1 MKNRLIELNADEQFI
16 EWTADKS
23 WEEIYK
29 TCPNGEW
36 LLWLFDKTNPENLK
50 EISLA
55 KGHCASTVLEFMKY
69 EGSRKAVSVA
79 IAFGEGLATEEEFL
93 DADNLADNIANDAQQ
108 DYDDGDDDYDDV
120 PQMFRS
126 IYDNTYCTVLAAFS
140 ACTVNYSATAY
151 SAKLIELEIIL
162 DATEDD
168 IKAYANET
176 RTSNQKKTADICRKY
191 LPIEIWNINK

>member
-93 DADNLADNIANDAQQ
+93 DADNLAYNIANDAQQ
-108 DYDDGDDDYDDV
+108 DYDYGDEEEDDY
-120 PQMFRS
+120 
-126 IYDNTYCTVLAAFS
+126 TYCTVLAAFS

-168 IKAYANET
+168 IKAYARET
-176 RTSNQKKTADICRKY
+176 RTSNQKETADICRKY